1 MHTQLGGKIKSCMS
15 TGQMI
20 DDTKSDRIIWP
31 RLARMVP
38 TQRTIQSFTD
48 HGTCRR
54 KYKLSK
60 LSSLEELVAELSY
73 IVKITPSI
81 VKITPS
87 VLATASLSVEAIT
100 LLSTRHVQSAEL
112 ADLHGNFLS

>member
-73 IVKITPSI
+73 IVKITPS
-81 VKITPS
+81 